1 MGCFPGAKNA
11 IVGMLMMLNAR
22 ESPGFASTS
31 TLTMSMEPSYFA
43 ASFSI
48 SGATSL
54 HGPHQ
59 AAQKST
65 TTGLS
70 LCRTSASNVASV
82 ATLIA
87 IGDGSFLPPWRD
99 VARTPGLD

>member
-1 MGCFPGAKNA
+1 MGCLPGAKNA
-11 IVGMLMMLNAR
+11 MVGIDMMLNAR
-22 ESPGFASTS
+22 DRPGLASTS
-31 TLTMSMEPSYFA
+31 TLTMSIAPSYFS

-70 LCRTSASNVASV
+70 LCRTSASNVLSV

-87 IGDGSFLPPWRD
+87 IAD
-99 VARTPGLD
+99 